1 MNKYTISI
9 IGNGRW
15 AKNHIRILSELGHK
29 VNIFSVNS
37 ILDTSLIRKLLSCD
51 AAVIA
56 SSSISHF
63 AYTSLFVT
71 NNIPVYC
78 EKPVVV
84 DFKQLSDLKLLRKQ
98 FPSSIFFPGHQLTFL
113 PEILGIDSVVSFVS
127 MRAGAIARDEG
138 ACLSLSVHDLSII
151 YMFLGNTLP
160 HNFSAN
166 GDIHEFS
173 VSLNTKGFEA
183 LLYYKSF
190 SPNLRMRNM
199 IISTTN
205 SVHSINPDNW
215 RRADVLKRSLK
226 HFLHCVKSGR
236 NSLINNIDSAI
247 AITSYAL
254 LINDSLTSEQK
265 RSAVQ

>member
-1 MNKYTISI
+1 MAKYTISI

-15 AKNHIRILSELGHK
+15 AKNHIRILSELGHN

-37 ILDTSLIRKLLSCD
+37 ILDPSFRSKLLSCD

-56 SSSISHF
+56 SSSVSHLS
-63 AYTSLFVT
+63 YTSLFVT

-78 EKPVVV
+78 EKPCVVNSE
-84 DFKQLSDLKLLRKQ
+84 QLSNLKLLRER
-98 FPSSIFFPGHQLTFL
+98 FPSSIFFPGHQLIFL
-113 PEILGIDSVVSFVS
+113 PEIIDIANVVSFVS

-151 YMFLGNTLP
+151 YMLLGNTLT
-160 HNFSAN
+160 HSFSAK

-173 VSLNTKGFEA
+173 VSLNAKNFEA

-199 IISTTN
+199 IISTSN
-205 SVHSINPDNW
+205 SVLSINPDNW
-215 RRADVLKRSLK
+215 RRADVLKRSLN
-226 HFLHCVKSGR
+226 HFLHCVKSAR
-236 NSLINNIDSAI
+236 NSLINNINSAI
-247 AITSYAL
+247 DITSFAL
-254 LINDSLTSEQK
+254 EINNSLTSEQK
-265 RSAVQ
+265 RISK